1 MKYFLIKSK
10 VLLILIILLAALL
23 RFYQLGKNP
32 PSLFVDEV
40 SNGYNAYSILKTAKD
55 EYGNF
60 LPVTIRAFGD
70 YNPALSVY
78 LLVPSIAAFGLN
90 EFAVRFPS
98 AILGTL
104 TVLLT
109 YFLIKKLFFAD
120 QIPIASSSRGR
131 VSRQRAVPYI
141 DHTSNMEQSL
151 RTSTGG
157 PPKARLAFSGKETTD
172 RTRSE
177 AIALLSSFFLAI
189 SPWHLQFSRYD
200 HEANF
205 MTFFSI
211 LGLVLFLY
219 SFKKYPLFV
228 ASSVSFGI
236 ALNTYHGAKI
246 WVPLFLLCIFY
257 WYKKEILSFGS
268 KLLFPVLILAIFTLP
283 IIGNFPQ
290 SLIRGESVGIF
301 QNEKPLK
308 TFISGYLSHY
318 SPNFLFISGD
328 PIGRHSVVGMGQLYI
343 FELPLILLGLIA
355 LIQARTRDTK
365 FFLAWLLLAPIPS
378 AMATPTPHALR
389 SITFLPVW
397 SIIAAYGAGSFA
409 AFRIGNRLKLSIAL
423 IVALLGLYNF
433 ATYLHLYY
441 KHEPKLKSPD
451 WSDGYK
457 EMVSYVVKV
466 AKNYEIITISNYYG
480 RPYVFVLFYS
490 EYDPR
495 LYQPQSADKEKFDK
509 YEFFGTSWEKKTPG
523 KVLVVRPKW
532 QIPNPAPKY
541 LKFIHGTSGDLIFRI
556 SEE

>member
-1 MKYFLIKSK
+1 MKKYILF
-10 VLLILIILLAALL
+10 LIILLASFL
-23 RFYQLGKNP
+23 RLYKLGSVP
-32 PSLFVDEV
+32 PSLYWDEA
-40 SNGYNAYSILKTAKD
+40 SLGYNAYSILTTGHD
-55 EYGNF
+55 EHGRF
-60 LPVTIRAFGD
+60 LPLTNFAAFGD
-70 YNPALSVY
+70 YKPPGYIYAT
-78 LLVPSIAAFGLN
+78 VPSIAVFGLN
-90 EFAVRFPS
+90 EFAIRFPS
-98 AILGTL
+98 ALFGIL
-104 TVLLT
+104 TVLLS
-109 YFLIKKLFFAD
+109 YFLAKKLFEN
-120 QIPIASSSRGR
+120 
-131 VSRQRAVPYI
+131 AVV
-141 DHTSNMEQSL
+141 
-151 RTSTGG
+151 
-157 PPKARLAFSGKETTD
+157 
-172 RTRSE
+172 
-177 AIALLSSFFLAI
+177 ALLTSFFLAI